1 MATDETKS
9 EVYKRGEAM
18 RRKLRG
24 DKDFEANK
32 ASYAKDPV
40 MAKFIDVAT
49 EGIFGVLWT
58 RPGLDLKTRT
68 LVCVVSD
75 AATGRYPELDIHLR
89 FALKQGWTEEELTE
103 VLLHLVG
110 YVGAPIIRDAMMVAS
125 EVFEK
130 VKAEDAQ

>member
-1 MATDETKS
+1 MAGNESRS

-24 DKDFEANK
+24 DKDFEANQ

-49 EGIFGVLWT
+49 ESIFGVLWT

-110 YVGAPIIRDAMMVAS
+110 YVGAPVIRDAMMVAS

-130 VKAEDAQ
+130 VKAEAAA